1 MHTMPFD
8 TVLIAN
14 RGEIAARI
22 IKTLR
27 KLGLRSAVV
36 YHEVDARSPAVFH
49 GRHSDSYQRSHA
61 DRGYLDIAQII
72 AAAHKAGAGAVRPG
86 YGFLSEQAQFATAV
100 IKAGIAFIGP
110 APETI
115 ELMGDKIRA
124 RSFVQ
129 SSGFPVVPSAN

>member
-100 IKAGIAFIGP
+100 ILRSS
-110 APETI
+110 APHPK
-115 ELMGDKIRA
+115 LL
-124 RSFVQ
+124 
-129 SSGFPVVPSAN
+129 N